1 MNNIEHF
8 ENEIGQNQYAANENA
23 IQNAIVDAE
32 GINENV
38 QDAIG
43 QKNLNLIEK
52 NKINLEQEKAIYAKN
67 KLFIT
72 RSRMLQVSRDKNSY
86 KLKIIYTLLAVI
98 ILIFIASLGIYVF
111 MSKKGGNKGSGNTN
125 A

>member
-8 ENEIGQNQYAANENA
+8 ENELGQNQYVANENA
-23 IQNAIVDAE
+23 VQSAIDE
-32 GINENV
+32 SSGINENV

-52 NKINLEQEKAIYAKN
+52 NKINLEQEKAIYDKN

-72 RSRMLQVSRDKNSY
+72 RSRMLQVSRDKNAY

-111 MSKKGGNKGSGNTN
+111 MSKKGGNKGSGNSN

>member
-8 ENEIGQNQYAANENA
+8 ENEIGQNQYSANENA

-32 GINENV
+32 GINENI

-52 NKINLEQEKAIYAKN
+52 NRINLEQEKAIYDKN

-72 RSRMLQVSRDKNSY
+72 RSRMLQVSRDKNAY

-111 MSKKGGNKGSGNTN
+111 MSKKGGNKGSGNSN

>member
-1 MNNIEHF
+1 MNRIEHF
-8 ENEIGQNQYAANENA
+8 ATQIGEAQYNDNDNA
-23 IQNAIVDAE
+23 VQSAITDAE
-32 GINENV
+32 GINDNV

-43 QKNLNLIEK
+43 QKNLNLVEK
-52 NKINLEQEKAIYAKN
+52 NRINLEQEKAINAKN
-67 KLFIT
+67 RLFIT

-86 KLKIIYTLLAVI
+86 KLKIIYTLLALI

-111 MSKKGGNKGSGNTN
+111 MGKKGGNKGSAGNN

>member
-1 MNNIEHF
+1 MKKI
-8 ENEIGQNQYAANENA
+8 
-23 IQNAIVDAE
+23 
-32 GINENV
+32 
-38 QDAIG
+38 
-43 QKNLNLIEK
+43 KLILSK
-52 NKINLEQEKAIYAKN
+52 EKAIYDKN

-72 RSRMLQVSRDKNSY
+72 HPRMLQVSRDKNAY

-111 MSKKGGNKGSGNTN
+111 MSKKGGNKGSGNSN

>member
-32 GINENV
+32 GINENI

-52 NKINLEQEKAIYAKN
+52 NRINLEQEKAIYDKN

-111 MSKKGGNKGSGNTN
+111 MSKKGGNKGSGNSN

>member
-1 MNNIEHF
+1 MSNN
-8 ENEIGQNQYAANENA
+8 ENGQNQYKANENA
-23 IQNAIVDAE
+23 VQNAIVNAE
-32 GINENV
+32 GINENI

-52 NKINLEQEKAIYAKN
+52 NKINLEQEKAIYDKN

-72 RSRMLQVSRDKNSY
+72 RSRMLQVSRDKNAY

-111 MSKKGGNKGSGNTN
+111 MSKKGGNKGSGNSN

>member
-1 MNNIEHF
+1 MNYIEHF

-52 NKINLEQEKAIYAKN
+52 NKINLEQEKAIYDKN

>member
-8 ENEIGQNQYAANENA
+8 ENELGQNQYVANDNA
-23 IQNAIVDAE
+23 VQNAIVEAE
-32 GINENV
+32 GINENI

-52 NKINLEQEKAIYAKN
+52 NKINLEQEKAIYDKN

-111 MSKKGGNKGSGNTN
+111 MKKKGGNKGFGNSN